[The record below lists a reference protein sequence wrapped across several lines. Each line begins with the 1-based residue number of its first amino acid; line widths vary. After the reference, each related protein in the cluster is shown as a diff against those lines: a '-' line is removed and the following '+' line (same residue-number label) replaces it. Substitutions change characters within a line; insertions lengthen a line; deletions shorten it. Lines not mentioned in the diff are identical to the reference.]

1 MSTIIEQLGSRSFTL
16 DSDKR
21 TATQTLLFYK
31 QDNDAE
37 YTVPDVRKDLD
48 IQGYVLGARFV
59 DDRSLGLTSID
70 ISPNDSRS
78 YTWEVTLQFET
89 GTNDDDDD
97 TGGEFEIGPVST
109 NITTRVELID
119 VWRTNP
125 KSNAAAVGDDVSGT
139 DPDGVESVGEDV
151 GGNSA
156 DTAGSPL
163 SFPLAL
169 LDMVYVE
176 NTEQAPNFIELS
188 SLVGCR
194 NDDTWAGAPRGT
206 VIYKGSSSTYQR
218 NGFYQVTHNF
228 TADLVFSHRRQ
239 LAEGSPETGGPD
251 LADENT
257 ANENSAA
264 NASTFDDTGTPP
276 EGAGTTKKGSAK
288 RVVWVQ
294 RFTRF
299 CDFSNDI
306 YVHNPF
312 GAAGSNRIHF

>member
-1 MSTIIEQLGSRSFTL
+1 VSTIIEQLGSRSFTL

-70 ISPNDSRS
+70 ISPTDSRS

-125 KSNAAAVGDDVSGT
+125 KSNAAAV
-139 DPDGVESVGEDV
+139 
-151 GGNSA
+151 
-156 DTAGSPL
+156 
-163 SFPLAL
+163 
-169 LDMVYVE
+169 
-176 NTEQAPNFIELS
+176 
-188 SLVGCR
+188 
-194 NDDTWAGAPRGT
+194 
-206 VIYKGSSSTYQR
+206 
-218 NGFYQVTHNF
+218 
-228 TADLVFSHRRQ
+228 
-239 LAEGSPETGGPD
+239 
-251 LADENT
+251 
-257 ANENSAA
+257 
-264 NASTFDDTGTPP
+264 
-276 EGAGTTKKGSAK
+276 
-288 RVVWVQ
+288 
-294 RFTRF
+294 
-299 CDFSNDI
+299 
-306 YVHNPF
+306 
-312 GAAGSNRIHF
+312 